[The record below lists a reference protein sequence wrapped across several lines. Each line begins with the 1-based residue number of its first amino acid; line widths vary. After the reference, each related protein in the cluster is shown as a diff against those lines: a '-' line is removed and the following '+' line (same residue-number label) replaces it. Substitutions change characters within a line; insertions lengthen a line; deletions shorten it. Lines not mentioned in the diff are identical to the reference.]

1 LRKVAAT
8 LRVDIVRKHVLTVD
22 IPSINRIYICHTIRM
37 EGWLSKIGSEG
48 RVRQPSCG
56 SLEVFSRRVRLHLLL
71 SRLGSLL
78 NIFLIDSYLS
88 MMIFLLCSS
97 SGI

>member
-1 LRKVAAT
+1 L
-8 LRVDIVRKHVLTVD
+8 
-22 IPSINRIYICHTIRM
+22 
-37 EGWLSKIGSEG
+37 
-48 RVRQPSCG
+48 
-56 SLEVFSRRVRLHLLL
+56 F